1 MAYQNPESVAAGAP
15 PWHLPQPQPKSR
27 PSGIQGFVW
36 AVWPWMNWVLP
47 TFFVLHGFLGVG
59 GWATLLLL
67 FASPVFI
74 PATGLLGSL
83 PRFLLRKR
91 GHTTT
96 PAPIVGLLFVNWW
109 GWVALTLTM
118 QDAGDSGPLASL
130 LRSMLTVPLSVDYE
144 QGLYV
149 VAIGVAITAWL
160 AVLVIA
166 IVLPRAT
173 AATVVPGPPAAPTMA
188 AAPAAVAPPHPPT
201 TTGRPRDERPWVV
214 VAWVSAFLVPALFV
228 TAVVVGVEVTA
239 AQPDAS
245 GDTVAEVAAMP
256 IAAQVDRAEQNYE
269 RTQQRL
275 SEVREL
281 IAEDGWRLRDED
293 GEWVGSAGFGT
304 SAWEC
309 RQADVDCYTF
319 QVRFS
324 LDQAPADFD
333 RARFDDSLRD
343 AGWTPPEYG
352 DGWTDA
358 EGYRLRVTVYPANN
372 RLSIELES
380 PEWWGDTYDL
390 RNEMGDSDDD
400 NLGLGRTYR
409 FDEWP
414 PLD

>member
-27 PSGIQGFVW
+27 PAGIQGFVW
-36 AVWPWMNWVLP
+36 AVWPWMNWILP

-59 GWATLLLL
+59 GWGTLLLL
-67 FASPVFI
+67 FASPIFI
-74 PATGLLGSL
+74 PAAGLLGAL

-91 GHTTT
+91 GHSTT

-118 QDAGDSGPLASL
+118 QDAGDSGPLMSL

-149 VAIGVAITAWL
+149 VAICVAIAAWL

-166 IVLPRAT
+166 IVLPRAS
-173 AATVVPGPPAAPTMA
+173 AAPSSEPTMA
-188 AAPAAVAPPHPPT
+188 
-201 TTGRPRDERPWVV
+201 TGRGSERPWVV

-228 TAVVVGVEVTA
+228 ATVVVGVEVTA

-245 GDTVAEVAAMP
+245 GDTVAEVEAMP
-256 IAAQVDRAEQNYE
+256 ISAQADRAQQNYE

-281 IAEDGWRLRDED
+281 IAEDGWRLRAED
-293 GEWVGSAGFGT
+293 GEWVGSVGFGT
-304 SAWEC
+304 RPWEC
-309 RQADVDCYTF
+309 RQADVECYTF
-319 QVRFS
+319 EVRFS
-324 LDQAPADFD
+324 LDEAPADFD
-333 RARFDDSLRD
+333 RDRFDDALRE
-343 AGWTPPEYG
+343 AGWMPPEYG

-358 EGYRLRVTVYPANN
+358 EGHRLRVTVYPANN

-380 PEWWGDTYDL
+380 PQWWGDTYEL
-390 RNEMGDSDDD
+390 RNEMGWSDDES
-400 NLGLGRTYR
+400 LGLGRTYR

-414 PLD
+414 PLE